1 MILLLGTKNE
11 GKICEILELLGD
23 LPSMELLTFHDR
35 PFQDVKETGRT
46 FRENAMLKARTI
58 CTETGLSVLA
68 EDAGLEVAALDGEP
82 GVYSAR
88 YAGVPPD
95 YGKNNDLL
103 LLRLTG
109 VQDRC
114 ARFVSV
120 VAICLPDGR
129 TFTRTGVLNGSI
141 AERSAGSGGFGYDP
155 LFVPQGFKQT
165 LAEMS
170 LVEKNRIS
178 HRRKAIVAL
187 EGVLRQIGTL

>member
-1 MILLLGTKNE
+1 VILLLGTKNE
-11 GKICEILELLGD
+11 GKIREILELLGD
-23 LPSMELLTFHDR
+23 LPSVELLTFHDR
-35 PFQDVKETGRT
+35 PFQDVEETGRT

-58 CTETGLSVLA
+58 CTETGFSVLA
-68 EDAGLEVAALDGEP
+68 EDAGLKVAALDGEP
-82 GVYSAR
+82 GVRSAR
-88 YAGVPPD
+88 YAGAPPD

-109 VQDRC
+109 VQDRR

-141 AERSAGSGGFGYDP
+141 AERPAGSGGFGYDP
-155 LFVPQGFKQT
+155 LFVPQGFKRT

-178 HRRKAIVAL
+178 HRRKAIAAL